1 MSAGPGDGRPGLN
14 VRAIVA
20 WTLYDFAN
28 SAFAAV
34 VLGTIYGA
42 YYATAVVGNA
52 HGEGDLWWGRVI
64 STSMAIV
71 AVTSPFLGGLADR
84 AGIRR
89 PLFIGFTALSV
100 AATVLMSTVEPGMV
114 VRGFVLGVIGNVGFE
129 GALVYYNAYLPE
141 LAPRSH
147 QGRVSGWGF
156 AVGYAGSIVAL
167 LIALPFVRAGNV
179 PTAFLSTA
187 VLFAVFSLPA
197 FLWLP
202 PAPRARQSLWR
213 AAWEGG
219 AELVATARRILA
231 YRDLRRFLGAYFI
244 YEDGVN
250 TVVAFSGIFAAQ
262 TLGFPLGELVVLYIV
277 VQISALVGAL
287 AWSWPTDRIGPKRVV
302 MITLLQWTLVVIA
315 AWFVETRGQF
325 YALAVAA
332 GTGLGAVQAA
342 NRAFLSTLIPRGME
356 AEIFGF
362 FTLCGKSA
370 AIMGPLVFGT
380 ISHAAGGNQRAGILA
395 IGAFFVVGLAL
406 LSRVNAGGPTHLPA
420 AGPPSPDPENASVPP
435 SGRIVAGGP
444 ATGGQ

>member
-1 MSAGPGDGRPGLN
+1 M
-14 VRAIVA
+14 A

-34 VLGTIYGA
+34 ILGTIYGA
-42 YYATAVVGNA
+42 YYAGAVVGNA
-52 HGEGDLWWGRVI
+52 QGAGDLWWGRVI
-64 STSMAIV
+64 SASMAVV

-84 AGIRR
+84 AGVRR
-89 PLFIGFTALSV
+89 LLFIAFTALSV
-100 AATVLMSTVEPGMV
+100 AATALMATVEPGMV
-114 VRGFVLGVIGNVGFE
+114 VRGFLLGVLGNVGFE

-141 LAPRSH
+141 LAPRNY

-167 LIALPFVRAGNV
+167 LVALPFVRSGGV
-179 PTAFLSTA
+179 TTAFLTTA

-197 FLWLP
+197 FFLLP
-202 PAPRARQSLWR
+202 PAPAARQPLWS
-213 AAWEGG
+213 AARDGG
-219 AELVATARRILA
+219 AELIATARQILA

-250 TVVAFSGIFAAQ
+250 TVVAFSAIFAAQ
-262 TLGFPLGELVVLYIV
+262 TLGFPMGELVVLYIV
-277 VQISALVGAL
+277 VQISALAGAL

-342 NRAFLSTLIPRGME
+342 NRAFLSTLIPKGME
-356 AEIFGF
+356 AAIFGF
-362 FTLCGKSA
+362 YTLCGKSA
-370 AIMGPLVFGT
+370 AIMGPLVFGG

-395 IGAFFVVGLAL
+395 IGSFFLVGLAL
-406 LSRVNAGGPTHLPA
+406 LSRVRAGGPTHL
-420 AGPPSPDPENASVPP
+420 
-435 SGRIVAGGP
+435 
-444 ATGGQ
+444 ATRE